1 MVGTLEHVSVL
12 TSQVAYRGSAA
23 VRTYYKLASTSRQK
37 TLNTPSK
44 EKPKILYK
52 MNKYLR
58 APYSNGDLSGV
69 PNREDV
75 DPTKC
80 KEIFLTS
87 QQLRQ
92 KITKLKQLNKAIHSR

>member
-1 MVGTLEHVSVL
+1 
-12 TSQVAYRGSAA
+12 
-23 VRTYYKLASTSRQK
+23 
-37 TLNTPSK
+37 
-44 EKPKILYK
+44 

-58 APYSNGDLSGV
+58 APYSNSDLSGV